1 MQRHR
6 HTHTHGHKGNQAKW
20 GSGRANATGAHN
32 PHTCACTC
40 IHTHARTHTCASS
53 SKTLPCWVLMAAC
66 APLSSCTAASGPA
79 TARAL
84 PARASP
90 GSAAASTAGAP
101 LSPLALVARA
111 SRAVAGTGPSG
122 RPSCRTVENG
132 TRAPEAEVDRGRG
145 TVPLLL
151 LPGRW
156 LWLMAGAMTEA
167 PSPPPPP
174 PPPPARA
181 TPSLRVGVTDRVRGP
196 GRAWDAVTSATGD
209 ANRATR
215 GPATPAPP
223 CPALGPSSWGCR
235 VRRGRGVWDA
245 AADSRAPP
253 WTSPWTLTSPSNAED
268 TSARPARS
276 SWARGTSA
284 AVWEGCPGSAH
295 HPSRPRTH
303 PAHCSRVMPLQDM
316 QTPLAGPRRAG
327 PARPGDALPRA
338 RPEPRTGA
346 DRGPVEKGA
355 STRPGRGRGPSRDR
369 REGFVELMRRYFG
382 SYRGQRPQE
391 SSKAAKQH
399 NRGRRAT
406 AVATASQRWRLCSP
420 GQQKQVTVAD
430 TRTLTYPSTA
440 TYLGVHQHVLDVHRE
455 CGQGSVPT
463 CSDTWAMGPRRGS
476 RQPIVHGWGWG
487 QGHRVLKNVRQGCGD
502 VVRFV
507 AIRHLTGTGKVLT
520 RTAAK
525 GQRG

>member
-1 MQRHR
+1 MTQSCCPRPHR
-6 HTHTHGHKGNQAKW
+6 HCPRRGQSDGPAARRQRRVERWVDHAGWCGMRGQVWGQAWGWEAPHDGHCGRGTAGGMKGQPPGKERGGGMCSGTGTCTHMATREARPNGDSGVLTPGARTHVHTRARTRTHT
-20 GSGRANATGAHN
+20 
-32 PHTCACTC
+32 
-40 IHTHARTHTCASS
+40 RTHTCASS
-53 SKTLPCWVLMAAC
+53 SRTLPCWVLMAAC

-79 TARAL
+79 TASAL

-90 GSAAASTAGAP
+90 GSAAASTTGTP
-101 LSPLALVARA
+101 LSPLVLV
-111 SRAVAGTGPSG
+111 SRAVAGAGPSG

-132 TRAPEAEVDRGRG
+132 TRAPEAEADRGRG
-145 TVPLLL
+145 TVPLL

-174 PPPPARA
+174 PARA
-181 TPSLRVGVTDRVRGP
+181 TLSLRVGVTDRVRGP

-369 REGFVELMRRYFG
+369 REGFVELMRRYLG
-382 SYRGQRPQE
+382 SCRG
-391 SSKAAKQH
+391 
-399 NRGRRAT
+399 
-406 AVATASQRWRLCSP
+406 
-420 GQQKQVTVAD
+420 
-430 TRTLTYPSTA
+430 
-440 TYLGVHQHVLDVHRE
+440 
-455 CGQGSVPT
+455 
-463 CSDTWAMGPRRGS
+463 
-476 RQPIVHGWGWG
+476 
-487 QGHRVLKNVRQGCGD
+487 
-502 VVRFV
+502 
-507 AIRHLTGTGKVLT
+507 
-520 RTAAK
+520 
-525 GQRG
+525 